1 MHSPT
6 FPARRLW
13 LWLTTL
19 LIALGSG
26 HFYASDEETMF
37 GVTLRLWHAIQ
48 QLFDAHVVVERP
60 ILTPYGP
67 MQSVLALLTLPI
79 GSMLAWLGPAEMS
92 TWLIRLPSTWINAV
106 MVASIAT
113 LLGWISVH
121 RGHSSRV
128 GIWVALSYAVATPA
142 LKYAGSFF
150 SEPTASWWLLLVA
163 LPALVTTPLRTR
175 TYVICGLASVA
186 AMLSK
191 VALCVLTRPLMS
203 MKSVHAVRNCDLW
216 QLSSCS
222 SNIMVID
229 INHAELGLQLHC
241 FREKSN

>member
-128 GIWVALSYAVATPA
+128 GIWVALSYAVATPTA
-142 LKYAGSFF
+142 YA
-150 SEPTASWWLLLVA
+150 
-163 LPALVTTPLRTR
+163 
-175 TYVICGLASVA
+175 Y
-186 AMLSK
+186 
-191 VALCVLTRPLMS
+191 LC
-203 MKSVHAVRNCDLW
+203 HLW
-216 QLSSCS
+216 SGKCS
-222 SNIMVID
+222 S
-229 INHAELGLQLHC
+229 HAEQSCYCTDPRLDWHDGDWIC
-241 FREKSN
+241 IT